1 MFFKKKYADK
11 LLHPTIEDF
20 DTIVGASTVIHGRIV
35 TDTGLRIDG
44 TVIGD
49 IEAQH
54 EGGQISVALGK
65 TGRVEGDVHAHR
77 VLIAGCVDGN
87 IYASER
93 VELHSGARVNGDV
106 TYGQLGIESGATIS
120 GLMIARSG
128 EDPVGSYD
136 DSMLVRNEIARI
148 KNK

>member
-1 MFFKKKYADK
+1 MFFKKKYVDE

-20 DTIVGASTVIHGRIV
+20 DTIVGIGTVIHGRVV

-44 TVIGD
+44 TIIGD
-49 IEAQH
+49 VEAH
-54 EGGQISVALGK
+54 RDGQISVALGK
-65 TGRVEGDVHAHR
+65 TGRVEGDIHAHR
-77 VLIAGCVDGN
+77 VLIAGCVEGN

-93 VELHSGARVNGDV
+93 VELHSGARVSGDV

-120 GLMIARSG
+120 GLMISKTG

-136 DSMLVRNEIARI
+136 SSMLVRNEFSA
-148 KNK
+148 NKK

>member
-1 MFFKKKYADK
+1 MFFKKKYVDE

-20 DTIVGASTVIHGRIV
+20 DTIVGATTVIHGRIV
-35 TDTGLRIDG
+35 TNTGLRIDG

-49 IEAQH
+49 IEAQA
-54 EGGQISVALGK
+54 EGKISVALGK
-65 TGRVEGDVHAHR
+65 TGKVEGDIHAHR
-77 VLIAGCVDGN
+77 VLIAGNVEGN

-120 GLMIARSG
+120 GLMISKTG
-128 EDPVGSYD
+128 EDPVGNYD
-136 DSMLVRNEIARI
+136 SSMLVRSEFSAA
-148 KNK
+148 KSK

>member
-1 MFFKKKYADK
+1 MFFKKKYVDE

-49 IEAQH
+49 IEAQAN
-54 EGGQISVALGK
+54 GKISVALGK
-65 TGRVEGDVHAHR
+65 TGKVEGDIHAYR
-77 VLIAGCVDGN
+77 VLIAGYVEGN

-93 VELHSGARVNGDV
+93 VELHAGAKVNGDV
-106 TYGQLGIESGATIS
+106 TYGQLGIESGASIS
-120 GLMIARSG
+120 GLMISKTG
-128 EDPVGSYD
+128 EDPVGHYD
-136 DSMLVRNEIARI
+136 PSMLVRSDLPLT